1 MRHGAAAAQTLRRRW
16 AADRAVARHVSP
28 LLLSTDRRCTMRSC
42 CTPAVQGAHPWP
54 SCRYDDRRTHMST
67 EHFID
72 LMTNKYYVGQLEILL
87 ILSLLQK
94 KTQMLLS
101 FLFHNMFVPFAYLGP
116 HANL

>member
-1 MRHGAAAAQTLRRRW
+1 
-16 AADRAVARHVSP
+16 
-28 LLLSTDRRCTMRSC
+28 
-42 CTPAVQGAHPWP
+42 
-54 SCRYDDRRTHMST
+54 MST